1 MSGYVEELRKAIQGD
16 VYDSPAVKGM
26 YSTDASVY
34 QIMPLAVVCPKHE
47 EDVIASLSIAR
58 SHKIPILPRGGGTS
72 LAGQTVAEA
81 IVLDFSKYM
90 NSILLLDDKEVIV
103 QPGVVRH
110 QLNHFLKP
118 KGLEFA
124 PDPATSSRATIGGMI
139 ANNSSGTK
147 SIIYGK
153 TSDHVLELKMLLAN
167 GEIIHTKSLSPEEL
181 QQKLQSQDPDRE
193 YYRQLMNIA
202 VPLEQTIRS
211 KYPPAFHQS
220 DF

>member
-1 MSGYVEELRKAIQGD
+1 MTPAFIEELKKDIEGD
-16 VYDSPAVKGM
+16 VYDDPVVLGM

-34 QIMPLAVVCPKHE
+34 QIMPVAVVCPKHE
-47 EDVIASLSIAR
+47 QDVVNTLRISR
-58 SHKIPILPRGGGTS
+58 SYKIPILARGGGTS
-72 LAGQTVAEA
+72 LAGQAVAEA

-90 NSILLLDDKEVIV
+90 NSILLLQDKTIIV
-103 QPGVVRH
+103 QPGVIRH

-167 GEIIHTKSLSPEEL
+167 GDMIHTKALTAEEL
-181 QQKLQSQDPDRE
+181 QNKLQSQDPDRE
-193 YYRQLMNIA
+193 YYRQLMNITL
-202 VPLEQTIRS
+202 PLE
-211 KYPPAFHQS
+211 
-220 DF
+220 